1 MAVRI
6 FLSESRFLGEVL
18 LEMICWNPFLWM
30 LMTMIGADS
39 TISSFSW
46 KMCEK
51 PHSRQYRS
59 LLLSIEAMRIRA
71 SSGTAS
77 LESGMGVSVV
87 KMHVAVALCIRLQC
101 GGGVTVSTTM
111 FARRLK
117 SSELRF
123 VSLFLHSAIRARLV
137 FSSQGP
143 AEVWVLEVSCSSIA
157 QIPLSCRESVIISM
171 MKV

>member
-1 MAVRI
+1 MVVRI
-6 FLSESRFLGEVL
+6 LLFSESRFLGECL
-18 LEMICWNPFLWM
+18 LGMVCWNPFLWA
-30 LMTMIGADS
+30 LIIKIGADS

-51 PHSRQYRS
+51 PQSRQNLS
-59 LLLSIEAMRIRA
+59 LLLSIEAMQIKA
-71 SSGTAS
+71 SRGTAS

-87 KMHVAVALCIRLQC
+87 KMHVALALCMRLQC

-111 FARRLK
+111 FASRLK

-143 AEVWVLEVSCSSIA
+143 TEVWVLEVSC
-157 QIPLSCRESVIISM
+157 
-171 MKV
+171 